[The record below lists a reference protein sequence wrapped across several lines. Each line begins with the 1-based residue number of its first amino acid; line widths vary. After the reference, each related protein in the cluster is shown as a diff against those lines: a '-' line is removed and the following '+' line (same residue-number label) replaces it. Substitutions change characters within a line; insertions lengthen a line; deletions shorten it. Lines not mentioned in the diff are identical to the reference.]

1 MNWFKRKPTY
11 GLALSGGGA
20 RGIIH
25 LGVLQAMNDMCFY
38 PKVLSGTSMGA
49 IVAAF
54 YAMGVE
60 PREVLK
66 MIKEKADRK
75 HIFSIRIRHRATTGL
90 FKITLLEE
98 NLKKY
103 CKNDDFASLKIPL
116 YISVTNLTTGKNEI
130 HSKGN
135 FIDFVLA
142 SATIPILFETRLING
157 QHYVDGGLSKN
168 MAAKILKNKADVI
181 IGVHSNHIAEDKNI
195 KNMKDVAERCFQLSI
210 FNTVKNEISSC
221 DYLIDP
227 PAVRKFSTFDFDKA
241 DEIFEI
247 GYAEGLKFLK
257 TLDK

>member
-1 MNWFKRKPTY
+1 MNWFNRKTTY

-25 LGVLQAMNDMCFY
+25 LGVLQAMNDMEFY
-38 PKVLSGTSMGA
+38 PTALSGTSMGA

-54 YAMGVE
+54 YAMGME

-66 MIKEKADRK
+66 IVKEKADRK

-103 CKNDDFASLKIPL
+103 CPIDDFSAFKIPL
-116 YISVTNLTTGKNEI
+116 FISVTNLTTGKNEI
-130 HSKGN
+130 HSQGK
-135 FIDFVLA
+135 FIDYVIA
-142 SATIPILFETRLING
+142 SATIPILFETRIING
-157 QHYVDGGLSKN
+157 NHYVDGGLSKN
-168 MAAKILKNKADVI
+168 MAAQVLQNHVDKI
-181 IGVHSNHIAEDKNI
+181 IGIHSNHIVENKNI
-195 KNMKDVAERCFQLSI
+195 TTMKDVAERCFQLSI
-210 FNTVKNEISSC
+210 FNTVKDELNYC

-227 PAVRKFSTFDFDKA
+227 PKARNYSTFDFDKA

-247 GYAEGLKFLK
+247 GYQEGLEFIKSLSE
-257 TLDK
+257 